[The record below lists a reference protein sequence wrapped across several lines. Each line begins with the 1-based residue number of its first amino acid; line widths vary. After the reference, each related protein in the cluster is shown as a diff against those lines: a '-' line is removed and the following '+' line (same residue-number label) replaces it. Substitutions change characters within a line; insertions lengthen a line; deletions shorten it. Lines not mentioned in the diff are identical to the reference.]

1 MEILCFENGPFAVN
15 TYLIKNGTS
24 SLIIDPG
31 HDCSELINYINEKKL
46 SVEAVLLTHAH
57 VDHVAG
63 VNDIKDSCGKPT
75 VYMGKDDT
83 DLLANLV
90 FQARMFALPVPKPVE
105 IDKVLRHKETL
116 ELAGMKIEPLHTP
129 GHSQGSFS
137 FVIESSIFSG
147 DVLFLQSIGRT
158 DLFGGNLSVLMKSI
172 NEVLLSYPDDYI
184 IYPGHG
190 EKTSIGFEKENNP
203 YLKNKNYR

>member
-1 MEILCFENGPFAVN
+1 MEILCFENGPFSVN
-15 TYLIKNGTS
+15 TYLIANGNS
-24 SLIIDPG
+24 SIIIDPG
-31 HDCSELINYINEKKL
+31 HDCTEVKNYINTNKL
-46 SVEAVLLTHAH
+46 SVEAILLTHAH

-63 VNDIKDSCGKPT
+63 VNDIRDAYGNPD

-83 DLLANLV
+83 DLLANLT
-90 FQARMFALPVPKPVE
+90 FQARMFALPAPKPVE
-105 IDKVLRHKETL
+105 INKVIRHKE
-116 ELAGMKIEPLHTP
+116 EIEVAGLKIEPLHTP

-172 NEVLLSYPDDYI
+172 NEVLLTLPENYTV
-184 IYPGHG
+184 YPGHG
-190 EKTSIGFEKENNP
+190 EKTSIGYEKENNP
-203 YLKNKNYR
+203 YIKNKNYR

>member
-15 TYLIKNGTS
+15 TYLIENGTS
-24 SLIIDPG
+24 SLVIDPG
-31 HDCSELINYINEKKL
+31 HDCSELITYINEKKL
-46 SVEAVLLTHAH
+46 SIEAVLLTHAH

-63 VNDIKDSCGKPT
+63 VNDIIDSCGKPE

-90 FQARMFALPVPKPVE
+90 FQAKMFDLPTPKPVVVDRV
-105 IDKVLRHKETL
+105 IRHKETL
-116 ELAGMKIEPLHTP
+116 ELAGLKIEPLHTP

-190 EKTSIGFEKENNP
+190 EKTTIGFEKENNP